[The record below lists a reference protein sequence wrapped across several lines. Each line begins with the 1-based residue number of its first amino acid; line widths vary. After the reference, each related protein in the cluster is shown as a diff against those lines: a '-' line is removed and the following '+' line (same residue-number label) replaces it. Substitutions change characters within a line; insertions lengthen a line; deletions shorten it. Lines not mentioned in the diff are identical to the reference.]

1 MRRAVAI
8 GFALA
13 LAAGPARALETDQF
27 YAWKRPL
34 RDATPTINAKINETI
49 EAVLAVV
56 NARGDART
64 CSCRSVQ
71 KALRRG
77 FVYPIFVRPELWATN
92 TSTIDRI
99 PATPGEELKFRR
111 DDVYGAASVFDVV
124 RWMPPSPTILVGGV
138 RIGTDKLSHFF
149 SEGAFLFGAYRRF
162 RKKGGAEDAAVQ
174 RAVELGIST
183 ERTVLGGTSSGVLS
197 LADVEANYQGMLF
210 YRGLCDGPN
219 PVLTRTEAG
228 WRFDPPFDLA
238 AYVSPEWDESWQPNI
253 FLRKRWEKVKPVMER
268 YCPLLHDP
276 EIVAQR
282 RAYAERDRQTPSEE
296 VVERLIREGKL
307 PDPRPFTIVSLCG
320 GGSLDGAPSPGAGG
334 DDLPSVV
341 RPGVDVGPSGH

>member
-49 EAVLAVV
+49 DGVLAAV
-56 NARGDART
+56 NARADART

-92 TSTIDRI
+92 TSAIDRI
-99 PATPGEELKFRR
+99 PATPGEELKFRH
-111 DDVYGAASVFDVV
+111 DYVYGAASVFDVV

-149 SEGAFLFGAYRRF
+149 SCLLY
-162 RKKGGAEDAAVQ
+162 
-174 RAVELGIST
+174 
-183 ERTVLGGTSSGVLS
+183 TS
-197 LADVEANYQGMLF
+197 
-210 YRGLCDGPN
+210 
-219 PVLTRTEAG
+219 
-228 WRFDPPFDLA
+228 
-238 AYVSPEWDESWQPNI
+238 
-253 FLRKRWEKVKPVMER
+253 
-268 YCPLLHDP
+268 
-276 EIVAQR
+276 
-282 RAYAERDRQTPSEE
+282 
-296 VVERLIREGKL
+296 
-307 PDPRPFTIVSLCG
+307 
-320 GGSLDGAPSPGAGG
+320 PSPR
-334 DDLPSVV
+334 DS
-341 RPGVDVGPSGH
+341 